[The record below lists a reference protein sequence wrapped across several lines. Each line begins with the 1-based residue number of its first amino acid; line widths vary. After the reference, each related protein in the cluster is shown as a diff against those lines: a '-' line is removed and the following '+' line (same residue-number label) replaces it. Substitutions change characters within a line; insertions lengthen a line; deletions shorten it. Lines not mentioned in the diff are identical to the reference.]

1 MKQAAREMRDPKLPK
16 NYALVLELVRK
27 QGHGV
32 HATLHEIYT
41 AARRQRPGIG
51 HTTVYRALQ
60 RLANLG
66 LIAEVA
72 VPGAASALFEPTAP
86 SHGHFLCKECG
97 RVSDL
102 DFTLRP
108 ATLRKLS
115 EEHDLTIDDASV
127 ILRGLCS
134 DCAPRR

>member
-1 MKQAAREMRDPKLPK
+1 MKQTARGTRGPKLPK
-16 NYALVLELVRK
+16 NYALVLEIVRK

-32 HATLHEIYT
+32 HATLHDIFNS
-41 AARRQRPGIG
+41 ARRQSQGIG

-60 RLANLG
+60 RLTNLG

-72 VPGAASALFEPTAP
+72 VPGAASTLFEPAAP
-86 SHGHFLCKECG
+86 AHGHFLCKECG

-102 DFTLRP
+102 DFILRP
-108 ATLRKLS
+108 STLRKLS
-115 EEHDLTIDDASV
+115 EQHDLTIDDASIV
-127 ILRGLCS
+127 LRGTCS

>member
-1 MKQAAREMRDPKLPK
+1 MTQAARETRGPKLPK
-16 NYALVLELVRK
+16 NYALVLEVVRK
-27 QGHGV
+27 QERSV
-32 HATLHEIYT
+32 HSTLHEIFT
-41 AARRQRPGIG
+41 AARLLSPSIG

-60 RLANLG
+60 RLTTLG

-72 VPGAASALFEPTAP
+72 VPGASAALFEPPAP

-97 RVSDL
+97 KVSDL
-102 DFTLRP
+102 DFALRQ

-115 EEHDLTIDDASV
+115 EQHGLTIDDASV
-127 ILRGLCS
+127 VLRGTCA

>member
-1 MKQAAREMRDPKLPK
+1 MKQPARDTRAPKLPK
-16 NYALVLELVRK
+16 NYALVLEMVRK

-32 HATLHEIYT
+32 HATLHDIFN
-41 AARRQRPGIG
+41 AARRLNPGIG

-60 RLANLG
+60 RLTDLG
-66 LIAEVA
+66 LIAQVA
-72 VPGAASALFEPTAP
+72 VPGTASTLFEPAAP
-86 SHGHFLCKECG
+86 AHGHFLCKECG
-97 RVSDL
+97 KVSDL

-115 EEHDLTIDDASV
+115 EQHDLTIEDASV
-127 ILRGLCS
+127 VLRGTCS